1 MINKHKSSKKNIEE
15 SVIWQVAYQSLKGLA
30 ALHEMHILH
39 RDIKCANIFLTKDKT
54 QVKLADMNV
63 SIVTSSGMARTQTG
77 TPYYASP

>member
-1 MINKHKSSKKNIEE
+1 MISKSKASKKIIDE
-15 SVIWQVAYQSLKGLA
+15 STIWKVAYQSLKGLA
-30 ALHEMHILH
+30 VLHEMNILH
-39 RDIKCANIFLTKDKT
+39 RDIKGANIFLTKDKS